1 MFSHTSPLHAQQK
14 HRNLHKKMKVSE
26 SEPSAAAGRHG
37 SQACAACK
45 YQRRKCKPDCSLAP
59 FFPSRDKERF
69 RNVHKLFGVANVTK
83 ILQEIPPSFREI
95 AMKCIIYE
103 SSARAIAPVGGLGEV
118 GLGLERLIAVH
129 MAELEAVRGQ
139 LEAFRAMERANGE
152 GVVMRQRSV
161 KRRRLCVVGSRVWT
175 SVKV

>member
-1 MFSHTSPLHAQQK
+1 
-14 HRNLHKKMKVSE
+14 
-26 SEPSAAAGRHG
+26 
-37 SQACAACK
+37 
-45 YQRRKCKPDCSLAP
+45 
-59 FFPSRDKERF
+59 
-69 RNVHKLFGVANVTK
+69 
-83 ILQEIPPSFREI
+83 
-95 AMKCIIYE
+95 MKCIIYE